1 MTDEQ
6 KKLDNKFW
14 EAIIHI
20 TVVIEKA
27 RGRDVEDFDRL
38 RTAKENFLAVYNDWK
53 IHLGDPM
60 NILPSVKADWL
71 RELANAVEHGEID
84 L

>member
-14 EAIIHI
+14 EAIVHI

-27 RGRDVEDFDRL
+27 RGRDVEDFDKL
-38 RTAKENFLAVYNDWK
+38 RTAKENFLAVYYDWK
-53 IHLGDPM
+53 IHLGDPID
-60 NILPSVKADWL
+60 ILPSVKAQWL
-71 RELANAVEHGEID
+71 RFLAENVEQGEID